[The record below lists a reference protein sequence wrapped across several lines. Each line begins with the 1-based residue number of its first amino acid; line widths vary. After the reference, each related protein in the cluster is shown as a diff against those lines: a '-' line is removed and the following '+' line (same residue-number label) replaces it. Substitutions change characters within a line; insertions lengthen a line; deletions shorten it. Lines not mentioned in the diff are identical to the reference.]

1 MTRAESHRRR
11 MAPSGPAAAAALLD
25 EDEAARRDA
34 IDPTRSFLVQA
45 PAGSGKTELL
55 IQRVLALLA
64 HVDRPERVV
73 AITFTRKAAGEMRER
88 VVRALAEA
96 RSGTPVESPHQ
107 AVTRKLAQA
116 VLAQDA
122 RHGWQLCDHP
132 ARLAVS
138 TIDALSAALARA
150 APVGS
155 GLGAAPCIE
164 EDANAM
170 YAAAAHS
177 ALAAAAADDPAW
189 TTLLAHRDNDGAQVV
204 ELVAAMLGKREQWL
218 RLPWSAAPAAL
229 RAALE
234 RTLADEVEG
243 ELAIARNALATAD
256 WATLAPLA
264 EAAAQ
269 CFTDAGGATAE
280 TIAELTALGRT
291 GGPPPATVAALPAWV
306 AVAGWLLLK
315 DRKAPAF
322 RNMVDKRNGFPV
334 DGNAKVAAARRIR
347 KQEMLDWLDAH
358 RESED
363 FAAALD
369 LVRGLPPGC
378 YDDATWEVIAAL
390 LSVLPRAAAHLTT
403 VFAGQGAVDFP
414 QGSLAALA
422 ALGEADAPTD
432 LLLRLD
438 LRLEHLLIDEF
449 QDTSFAQLELLARLT
464 AGWTPGDGRTLFAVG
479 DPMQSIYRFRGAEVR
494 VFVDSRQ
501 RGEVAGVPVLPL
513 TLRRNFRSQA
523 GLVDWVNG
531 TFPAVLGA
539 VDDPWRGAVAFE
551 PAVAKHPPLPGPAA
565 TFDACADAEAEA
577 ERVVA
582 HVCEALAG
590 DGDVAIL
597 ARSRG
602 HLAAIL
608 PALRARDIAYAAVD
622 LDHLGARPAV
632 LDLQAL
638 THAIVQPADR
648 LAWLAVLRAPW
659 CGLELA
665 DLCALVAAA
674 DAHPTRSLAALV
686 MEASAGAGANAA
698 GASSPPLSADGQA
711 RFTRV
716 ASIVGR
722 ALAARGHVP
731 LSARVRGAWL
741 ALGGPATVVEP
752 LDLAAADRF
761 FALLSAHE
769 RAGDVPDWPGFVAA
783 LAELRAGDAADAT
796 TRLRVMTMHKA
807 KGLEFDTVVVVGA
820 GRGARNQTP
829 ELLRWRVR
837 PDGPLLGAVS
847 ARGGVDDPVGAYL
860 KALAGREED
869 AELARLM
876 YVACTRAKR
885 RLHLTT
891 PLKVGLDK
899 ASGAPV
905 WKPPATR
912 TALARMWPQLEGGLA
927 PPPSAMSSD
936 ATTATVAAPTM
947 ATTVAPALLRLPCDW
962 SSPPIASPL
971 GVDAGTSEPGPFLPF
986 DWAREVARHVG
997 TVAHRMF
1004 AAIAADGLAAWS
1016 DARVGAAAAWIGAEL
1031 RSLGVGGDALA
1042 PALADVQAAVRGLL
1056 ADERGRWLFAPT
1068 HDDPRSEWA
1077 LAGIDGGA
1085 VVHVVLD
1092 RTFVVDGVRWIVDFK
1107 TGGHEGGDVE
1117 AFLDAERE
1125 RYAVAMRRYAR
1136 LVGALDPRPVRLGL
1150 YHPRLGGWREWEF
1163 DPDREAGVG
1172 R

>member
-1 MTRAESHRRR
+1 MTRAEPHGPTRV
-11 MAPSGPAAAAALLD
+11 AQSGPTAAAALLD

-34 IDPTRSFLVQA
+34 IDAARSFLVQA

-88 VVRALAEA
+88 VVRALDEA
-96 RSGTPVESPHQ
+96 RTGTPVESPHQ

-155 GLGAAPCIE
+155 GLGAAPRIE

-170 YAAAAHS
+170 YAAAARS

-243 ELAIARNALATAD
+243 ELAIARNTLAAAD

-264 EAAAQ
+264 AAAAD
-269 CFTDAGGATAE
+269 FLAASGGGE
-280 TIAELTALGRT
+280 PALVEALAAVGRT
-291 GGPPPATVAALPAWV
+291 AAPPPGAVAALPQWQAL
-306 AVAGWLLLK
+306 ASWLLLK
-315 DRKAPAF
+315 TRPEL
-322 RNMVDKRNGFPV
+322 RRQVNVNLGFPPKGRGEGSA
-334 DGNAKVAAARRIR
+334 DREARV
-347 KQEMLDWLDAH
+347 ESMHAWLEAH
-358 RESED
+358 GESP
-363 FAAALD
+363 AIAGALD
-369 LVRGLPPGC
+369 LVRGLPPGR

-422 ALGEADAPTD
+422 ALGESDAPTD

-438 LRLEHLLIDEF
+438 LRIEHLLIDEF

-464 AGWTPGDGRTLFAVG
+464 AGWTPGDGRTVFAVG

-501 RGEVAGVPVLPL
+501 RGEIAGVPVVSL
-513 TLRRNFRSQA
+513 TLRQNFRSQA

-539 VDDPWRGAVAFE
+539 VDDPWRGSVAFE
-551 PAVAKHPPLPGPAA
+551 PAVARHPPLPVPAA

-582 HVCEALAG
+582 HVREALAG

-608 PALRARDIAYAAVD
+608 PALRARGIAYAAVD

-659 CGLELA
+659 CGLGLA

-686 MEASAGAGANAA
+686 VEASAGAGAIAA
-698 GASSPPLSADGQA
+698 GASSPLSADGQA
-711 RFTRV
+711 RFARV
-716 ASIVGR
+716 ASIVGL

-741 ALGGPATVVEP
+741 ALGGP
-752 LDLAAADRF
+752 
-761 FALLSAHE
+761 
-769 RAGDVPDWPGFVAA
+769 
-783 LAELRAGDAADAT
+783 
-796 TRLRVMTMHKA
+796 
-807 KGLEFDTVVVVGA
+807 
-820 GRGARNQTP
+820 
-829 ELLRWRVR
+829 R
-837 PDGPLLGAVS
+837 PSSSRSTSRPRIASSRCCPRTS
-847 ARGGVDDPVGAYL
+847 ARATFPTG
-860 KALAGREED
+860 
-869 AELARLM
+869 
-876 YVACTRAKR
+876 
-885 RLHLTT
+885 
-891 PLKVGLDK
+891 
-899 ASGAPV
+899 
-905 WKPPATR
+905 PA
-912 TALARMWPQLEGGLA
+912 
-927 PPPSAMSSD
+927 
-936 ATTATVAAPTM
+936 
-947 ATTVAPALLRLPCDW
+947 
-962 SSPPIASPL
+962 SSPRWPSSGP
-971 GVDAGTSEPGPFLPF
+971 GTPP
-986 DWAREVARHVG
+986 
-997 TVAHRMF
+997 
-1004 AAIAADGLAAWS
+1004 
-1016 DARVGAAAAWIGAEL
+1016 
-1031 RSLGVGGDALA
+1031 
-1042 PALADVQAAVRGLL
+1042 
-1056 ADERGRWLFAPT
+1056 
-1068 HDDPRSEWA
+1068 
-1077 LAGIDGGA
+1077 
-1085 VVHVVLD
+1085 
-1092 RTFVVDGVRWIVDFK
+1092 
-1107 TGGHEGGDVE
+1107 
-1117 AFLDAERE
+1117 
-1125 RYAVAMRRYAR
+1125 MRRRGCA
-1136 LVGALDPRPVRLGL
+1136 
-1150 YHPRLGGWREWEF
+1150 
-1163 DPDREAGVG
+1163 
-1172 R
+1172 

>member
-1 MTRAESHRRR
+1 MGAETRRLTPLVR
-11 MAPSGPAAAAALLD
+11 SGPAAAAALLD

-34 IDPTRSFLVQA
+34 IDPARSFLVQA

-88 VVRALAEA
+88 VVRALAQA
-96 RSGTPVESPHQ
+96 RAGTPVESPHQ

-116 VLAQDA
+116 ALAQDA

-155 GLGAAPCIE
+155 GLGAAPRIE

-177 ALAAAAADDPAW
+177 ALAAAAPDDAAW

-243 ELAIARNALATAD
+243 ELALARNTLAVAD
-256 WATLAPLA
+256 WAALAPLA
-264 EAAAQ
+264 AAAAD
-269 CFTDAGGATAE
+269 FLEASGGAAPALVE
-280 TIAELTALGRT
+280 ALAALGRT
-291 GGPPPATVAALPAWV
+291 KAPPPGAAAALPQWQAL
-306 AVAGWLLLK
+306 ANWLLLK
-315 DRKAPAF
+315 ASPHLRRQVNVKL
-322 RNMVDKRNGFPV
+322 GFPPKGRGEGSA
-334 DGNAKVAAARRIR
+334 DREARIESMQAWLAAH
-347 KQEMLDWLDAH
+347 DA
-358 RESED
+358 SP
-363 FAAALD
+363 AIGTALD
-369 LVRGLPPGC
+369 LVRGLPPGR
-378 YDDATWEVIAAL
+378 YDDVTWEVIAAL

-403 VFAGQGAVDFP
+403 VFAEQGAVDFP

-422 ALGEADAPTD
+422 ALGETDAPTD

-464 AGWTPGDGRTLFAVG
+464 AGWTPGDGRTVFAVG

-501 RGEVAGVPVLPL
+501 RGDIAGVPVLPL
-513 TLRRNFRSQA
+513 TLRQNFRSQA

-551 PAVAKHPPLPGPAA
+551 PAVARHPLLPGLAA
-565 TFDACADAEAEA
+565 TFDACTDVDAEA

-582 HVCEALAG
+582 HVREALAG

-608 PALRARDIAYAAVD
+608 PALRARGIAYAAVD
-622 LDHLGARPAV
+622 LDHLGARPAI

-659 CGLELA
+659 CGLGLA

-686 MEASAGAGANAA
+686 VEASAGAGTMEA
-698 GASSPPLSADGQA
+698 GAAPPLSADGQA
-711 RFTRV
+711 RFARV
-716 ASIVGR
+716 ASIVGQ

-731 LSARVRGAWL
+731 LSARVRGTWL

-769 RAGDVPDWPGFVAA
+769 RAGDVPDWPGFVAT
-783 LAELRAGDAADAT
+783 LAELRAADAADAA

-899 ASGAPV
+899 ASGASV

-912 TALARMWPQLEGGLA
+912 TALARMWPQLGSTLA
-927 PPPSAMSSD
+927 PPPSGPSPDDNVA
-936 ATTATVAAPTM
+936 ATTLAATAAS
-947 ATTVAPALLRLPCDW
+947 ALLRLPRDW
-962 SSPPIASPL
+962 SPPPIASRLAVEPR
-971 GVDAGTSEPGPFLPF
+971 TSEPGPFLPF

-1016 DARVGAAAAWIGAEL
+1016 DARVGTAAALIGAEL
-1031 RSLGVGGDALA
+1031 RSLGVGGDAL
-1042 PALADVQAAVRGLL
+1042 PAAIADVQAAVRGVL

-1077 LAGIDGGA
+1077 LAGIDGGT

-1092 RTFVVDGVRWIVDFK
+1092 RTFVADGVRWIVDFK

-1117 AFLDAERE
+1117 AFLDTERE

-1150 YHPRLGGWREWEF
+1150 YHPRLRGWREWAF
-1163 DPDREAGVG
+1163 DPDREAGVEQ
-1172 R
+1172 